1 MRILA
6 YNWRD
11 LAHPRAGGAEV
22 YIHAVAR
29 EWIAQGHDVTL
40 FCASVEGRPE
50 REDVDGLHVV
60 RRGGR
65 FSVYREAR
73 RFYEREGHGRFDLV
87 VDEVNTRPFLT
98 PRYVADVPI
107 VAIVHQ
113 VCREIW
119 RYEMPLPIALL
130 GRYWLEPRWLKAY
143 RDVPVV
149 TVSESSKESLE
160 AYGLENVT
168 VVPEGHDPLP
178 RPRAVAREVA
188 PTLLF
193 VGRLSANKRPDHAIE
208 AFRQVRRAL
217 PEAHLWVVGDGPM
230 RRRLERDAP
239 PGVSFFGRV
248 DDATKRQL
256 MARAHAVVATSVRE
270 GWGLVVTEAAE
281 VGTPTIAYDLPGLR
295 DSVQTSGGV
304 LVAANPHALAAR
316 VLELLPR
323 WERSL
328 PDVQPGGVTEWS
340 SVALRILAAPRL
352 VTRHAQS
359 EAV

>member
-1 MRILA
+1 MRILV

-29 EWIAQGHDVTL
+29 AWIASGHDVTL

-50 REDVDGLHVV
+50 QEDVDGIHLV

-73 RFYEREGHGRFDLV
+73 RFYEREGRGQFDLV

-98 PRYVADVPI
+98 PRFVTDVPI

-130 GRYWLEPRWLKAY
+130 GRYWLEPRWLRAY
-143 RDVPVV
+143 REISVV
-149 TVSESSKESLE
+149 TVSQSSKESLE
-160 AYGLENVT
+160 LYGLKHVT

-178 RPRAVAREVA
+178 LPRQVARETA
-188 PTLLF
+188 PTVLF

-208 AFRQVRRAL
+208 AFRLVSRAI
-217 PEAHLWVVGDGPM
+217 PEARLWVVGDGPM
-230 RRRLERDAP
+230 RRHLERTAP
-239 PGVSFFGRV
+239 PGVTFFGRV
-248 DDATKRQL
+248 NEEAKREL
-256 MARAHAVVATSVRE
+256 MARAHAILATSVRE
-270 GWGLVVTEAAE
+270 GWGLVVTEAAA
-281 VGTPTIAYDLPGLR
+281 VGTPAIAYDLPGLR
-295 DSVQTSGGV
+295 DSVGASGGV
-304 LVAANPHALAAR
+304 LVAANPQDLAAG
-316 VLELLPR
+316 VVDLLPR
-323 WERSL
+323 WGRSRA
-328 PDVQPGGVTEWS
+328 DVQPGGVIEWNAA
-340 SVALRILAAPRL
+340 ALQILAAPRL
-352 VTRHAQS
+352 ATPSEQR